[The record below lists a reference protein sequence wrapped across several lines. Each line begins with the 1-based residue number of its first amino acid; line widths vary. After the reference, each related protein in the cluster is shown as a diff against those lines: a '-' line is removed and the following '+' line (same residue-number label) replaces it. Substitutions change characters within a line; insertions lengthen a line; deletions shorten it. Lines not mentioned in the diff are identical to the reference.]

1 MSASPTPS
9 PHTPT
14 QPEALAGDYA
24 NFLGVKLWYV
34 DSGGDGTPVV
44 LLHANTGTVVAWQH
58 QITTFAKAG
67 FRVIAFD
74 RRGWGNSQADAST
87 GEQPGSVAEDLE
99 ALVQHLPLPA
109 FHLVGIA
116 GGGFVALDY
125 AAWHP
130 ERLLKLVV
138 AASNGQFQEPAMQA
152 FYDRIAVPG
161 LTGQPALRPY
171 LEVGVSY
178 RAEDPE
184 GLARFVQMEHAAR
197 QPDAPAPPMRTPN
210 TFAKVASISAPTLVI
225 TGGADLLAP
234 PALMHFW
241 AVHLPSATVV
251 NAPDAGHSTGSARK
265 RSTTTCSAF
274 CKPTESAHETPHLVR
289 LRHVGP
295 QHALTLG
302 FGPNRWHHPTD
313 RALHARRIQ
322 RRHRANLC

>member
-1 MSASPTPS
+1 MSASAPFPRS
-9 PHTPT
+9 PA
-14 QPEALAGDYA
+14 QPEALAGAYL
-24 NFLGVKLWYV
+24 NLPGVKLWYV

-44 LLHANTGTVVAWQH
+44 LLHANTGTVEAWQH
-58 QITTFAKAG
+58 QITVFAQAG

-74 RRGWGNSQADAST
+74 RRGWGNSQADALT

-99 ALVQHLPLPA
+99 ALVQHLQLPA

-161 LTGQPALRPY
+161 LTGQAALRPY

-197 QPDAPAPPMRTPN
+197 QPDAPAQPMRTPN

-241 AVHLPSATVV
+241 ASHLRRVIFV
-251 NAPDAGHSTGSARK
+251 NVPDAGHSINWERPQ
-265 RSTTTCSAF
+265 AF
-274 CKPTESAHETPHLVR
+274 NDHV
-289 LRHVGP
+289 LRFL
-295 QHALTLG
+295 Q
-302 FGPNRWHHPTD
+302 PNRVSP
-313 RALHARRIQ
+313 
-322 RRHRANLC
+322 

>member
-9 PHTPT
+9 PHTPA

-24 NFLGVKLWYV
+24 NLPGVKLWYV

-44 LLHANTGTVVAWQH
+44 LLHANTGTVEAWQH
-58 QITTFAKAG
+58 QIIAFAQAG
-67 FRVIAFD
+67 LRVIAFD
-74 RRGWGNSQADAST
+74 RRGWGRSRADLST
-87 GEQPGSVAEDLE
+87 GKQPGSVAEDLE
-99 ALVQHLPLPA
+99 ALVQYLQLPA

-130 ERLLKLVV
+130 ERLHKLVV

-178 RAEDPE
+178 RAEDAA

-197 QPDAPAPPMRTPN
+197 QPDAPAQPMRTPN
-210 TFAKVASISAPTLVI
+210 TFAKVASISAPTLII

-234 PALMHFW
+234 PAVMHFW
-241 AVHLPSATVV
+241 ASHLRRVTFV
-251 NAPDAGHSTGSARK
+251 NVPDAGHSINWERPQE
-265 RSTTTCSAF
+265 F
-274 CKPTESAHETPHLVR
+274 NDHV
-289 LRHVGP
+289 LRFL
-295 QHALTLG
+295 Q
-302 FGPNRWHHPTD
+302 PNG
-313 RALHARRIQ
+313 LK
-322 RRHRANLC
+322 L

>member
-1 MSASPTPS
+1 MSASAPFPR
-9 PHTPT
+9 PPAL
-14 QPEALAGDYA
+14 PDALAGAYL
-24 NFLGVKLWYV
+24 NLPGVKLWYV

-44 LLHANTGTVVAWQH
+44 MLHANTGTVVAWQH
-58 QITTFAKAG
+58 QITTFAQAG

-74 RRGWGNSQADAST
+74 RRGWGNSRADAST
-87 GEQPGSVAEDLE
+87 GGQPGSVAEDLE
-99 ALVQHLPLPA
+99 ALVQHLQLPA

-125 AAWHP
+125 AAWRP
-130 ERLLKLVV
+130 ERLRKLVV

-152 FYDRIAVPG
+152 FYERIAVPG

-197 QPDAPAPPMRTPN
+197 QPDAPAQPMRTPN
-210 TFAKVASISAPTLVI
+210 TFAKVAAISAHTLII

-241 AVHLPSATVV
+241 ASHLPSATFV
-251 NAPDAGHSTGSARK
+251 NVPDAGHSINWERPQEFNDHVL
-265 RSTTTCSAF
+265 RF
-274 CKPTESAHETPHLVR
+274 LQPER
-289 LRHVGP
+289 LN
-295 QHALTLG
+295 A
-302 FGPNRWHHPTD
+302 
-313 RALHARRIQ
+313 
-322 RRHRANLC
+322 

>member
-1 MSASPTPS
+1 MSVSLTPR
-9 PHTPT
+9 PHTPV
-14 QPEALAGDYA
+14 QPDALAGAYA
-24 NFLGVKLWYV
+24 HLPGVKLWYV

-44 LLHANTGTVVAWQH
+44 LLHANTGTVVAWQQ
-58 QITTFAKAG
+58 QITAFDKAG

-87 GEQPGSVAEDLE
+87 GVQPGSVAEDLE
-99 ALVQHLPLPA
+99 ALVQHLQLPA

-161 LTGQPALRPY
+161 LTGQAALRPY

-197 QPDAPAPPMRTPN
+197 QPDAPAQPMRTPN

-241 AVHLPSATVV
+241 ASHLRRVIFV
-251 NAPDAGHSTGSARK
+251 NVPDAGHSINWERPQ
-265 RSTTTCSAF
+265 AF
-274 CKPTESAHETPHLVR
+274 NDHV
-289 LRHVGP
+289 LRFL
-295 QHALTLG
+295 Q
-302 FGPNRWHHPTD
+302 PNRVSP
-313 RALHARRIQ
+313 
-322 RRHRANLC
+322 